1 LHNNTRGKITVSL
14 SCAHAQSEI
23 DVPAPTV
30 VCARIAP
37 RRCFPRFVAEEKVQ
51 LSADNHH
58 FIRQKA
64 EPPTMAYQMAK

>member
-1 LHNNTRGKITVSL
+1 
-14 SCAHAQSEI
+14 
-23 DVPAPTV
+23 VPAPTV

-64 EPPTMAYQMAK
+64 DPPKMAYQMAK